1 MRSQNTTN
9 LDTTTTFWSKV
20 DVFENNVNRLI
31 IKVRGDSS
39 LSKIIKERPLIDSL
53 LNEIESYFDERVT

>member
-9 LDTTTTFWSKV
+9 LDTTTTFWNKV
-20 DVFENNVNRLI
+20 DVFENNVNRLL

>member
-9 LDTTTTFWSKV
+9 LDTTTTFWNKV
-20 DVFENNVNRLI
+20 DVFENNVIRLL
-31 IKVRGDSS
+31 IKVREDSS
-39 LSKIIKERPLIDSL
+39 LRKIIQERPLIDSL

>member
-1 MRSQNTTN
+1 MRSQSTTN
-9 LDTTTTFWSKV
+9 LGMTTTFWNEI

-39 LSKIIKERPLIDSL
+39 LSKIIEERPLIDSL
-53 LNEIESYFDERVT
+53 LNEIESYFDKRLT